1 MHWIQLKY
9 MDIYNNTVSYKVNQ
23 ISYRQTNIHSYNII
37 GICAHGKDPFI
48 KLNVG
53 LELSKFSLCLLTAQE
68 MLQKIDFSLWYSFSV
83 MWLSVLENDFLVK
96 EKKWKKKINTETTWL
111 RWGSEPMGL
120 KMGTSCG
127 CTMTLDGWR
136 VSVNNKWGTGSCLGT
151 SLISCRS
158 MKCPYEIP

>member
-1 MHWIQLKY
+1 

-37 GICAHGKDPFI
+37 AICAHGKDPFI

-68 MLQKIDFSLWYSFSV
+68 MLQKIDFSLWYSFCLSDV
-83 MWLSVLENDFLVK
+83 TKCAWKWLSER
-96 EKKWKKKINTETTWL
+96 KKNGKKKTTETTWL
-111 RWGSEPMGL
+111 RWGFEPMGL

-127 CTMTLDGWR
+127 WAMTLDGWR
-136 VSVNNKWGTGSCLGT
+136 VSVSTRWGTGSCLGT

-158 MKCPYEIP
+158 MKCPYEMP